1 MDFDELYPNRF
12 MKAGEFKGKDVTLTI
27 TKVILEELAGKVGP
41 EKKGIL
47 CFARTTK
54 QLVLNKTNGLCLKA
68 LFGRNTDEWIGKKVT
83 FFPAEIQF
91 EDNDLAIRVRGSPDI
106 TAPVTFELKLA
117 RKKPRMVTLQPTGS
131 VKVTPAKTAA
141 AQPPAPAKPIT
152 APVTTHGPP
161 PEDEE
166 PVGKRTTVAPAKAAR
181 RLVLEDKST
190 TPDNVD
196 PVTGEVP
203 FEDESQD
210 PFGGSEEAS
219 GL

>member
-12 MKAGEFKGKDVTLTI
+12 LKAGEFKGRDVTLTI
-27 TKVILEELAGKVGP
+27 SKVVLEELAGKNGP
-41 EKKGIL
+41 EMKGIL
-47 CFARTTK
+47 SFERTPK

-106 TAPVTFELKLA
+106 AAPVTFELKLA
-117 RKKPRMVTLQPTGS
+117 RKKPRMVTLQRTGS
-131 VKVTPAKTAA
+131 VKLANPAKPAA
-141 AQPPAPAKPIT
+141 AKPPAPAKPIT

-161 PEDEE
+161 PEDEAT
-166 PVGKRTTVAPAKAAR
+166 PIGKRTTAAPAKAAR
-181 RLVLEDKST
+181 RVVIEE
-190 TPDNVD
+190 VD
-196 PVTGEVP
+196 ETTGEVTEA
-203 FEDESQD
+203 EDESL
-210 PFGGSEEAS
+210 PFDEPDEAS